1 MSMRL
6 MIPSLLGMMIAQP
19 KQFEQDFLN
28 YLEQG
33 GFDTKE
39 VAKTMGKMELYHF
52 RTVAGL
58 QEQKFFTGQFDQAQ
72 TNVPSSNYVRP
83 KGEHFVIYGIKI
95 EEAVG
100 ATNVGLD
107 WTPGAQSAYAKNA
120 NISVKVNGLDRLKE
134 IPLSS
139 ALENLTTADNGIIIL
154 DEPIIWGG
162 EVEMIT
168 TIASKQAAEVGQA
181 TGWILVTHIGIGLF
195 A

>member
-6 MIPSLLGMMIAQP
+6 MIPALLGQMIAQP
-19 KQFEQDFLN
+19 KQFELDFLE
-28 YLEQG
+28 YLEKAG
-33 GFDTKE
+33 YDTKE
-39 VAKTMGKMELYHF
+39 VAKTIGKMELYHF
-52 RTVAGL
+52 RSTAAAP
-58 QEQKFFTGQFDQAQ
+58 ETKFFTGTFDQSQ

-95 EEAVG
+95 EEATG
-100 ATNVGLD
+100 AANVGLD
-107 WTPGAQSAYAKNA
+107 WTPGASSPYAKNA

-139 ALENLTTADNGIIIL
+139 ALENLTSADNGIIIL

-168 TIASKQAAEVGQA
+168 TIASKNPLEVGA
-181 TGWILVTHIGIGLF
+181 AASWIRVTHIGIGLF

>member
-6 MIPSLLGMMIAQP
+6 MIPALLGQMIAQP
-19 KQFEQDFLN
+19 KAFEEQFLA
-28 YLEQG
+28 YLEAG

-39 VAKTMGKMELYHF
+39 VAKTLGKMELYHF
-52 RTVAGL
+52 RTIAGL
-58 QEQKFFTGQFDQAQ
+58 QEQKFFTGAFDNAQ

-95 EEAVG
+95 EEATG

-107 WTPGAQSAYAKNA
+107 WVPGANFVYSKNS

-134 IPLSS
+134 VPLSS
-139 ALENLTTADNGIIIL
+139 AMENLTTADNGIIIL

-168 TIASKQAAEVGQA
+168 TISSKNDLERGPAN
-181 TGWILVTHIGIGLF
+181 GWLRVTHIGIGLF